1 MSTEK
6 YIVFQL
12 NDQEYGTSIEQ
23 IVSIERLLKVVS
35 LPKVSDFIEG
45 ITKLRGDV
53 IPVIDLK
60 KRMDLPHSEETDQ
73 SRMLVSNVDDLSV
86 GFLVDA
92 ASDVIDIDDSMI
104 EPAPTTI
111 KGIDV
116 NFLSGVAKLEDRL
129 LLLVDL
135 SYVLNYEEITEV
147 KQVVEDEVNEDG
159 QASDLEEDILAETEE

>member
-12 NDQEYGTSIEQ
+12 NDQEYGTSIDR
-23 IVSIERLLKVVS
+23 IVSIERLQKVVS

-45 ITKLRGDV
+45 ITKLRGNV

-60 KRMDLPHSEETDQ
+60 KRMDLAQSEVTEQ
-73 SRMLVSNVDDLSV
+73 SRMLVSIVDDLSV
-86 GFLVDA
+86 GFLVDT

-104 EPAPTTI
+104 EPAPTSI

-116 NFLSGVAKLEDRL
+116 NFLSGVAKLDDRL

-147 KQVVEDEVNEDG
+147 KQVVE
-159 QASDLEEDILAETEE
+159 EEIDTEE

>member
-1 MSTEK
+1 MSMEK

-12 NDQEYGTSIEQ
+12 NDQEYGTSIDR
-23 IVSIERLLKVVS
+23 IVSIERLQKVVS

-45 ITKLRGDV
+45 ITKLRGNV

-60 KRMDLPHSEETDQ
+60 KRMGLPQSDVTDQ
-73 SRMLVSNVDDLSV
+73 SRMLVSIVDELSV

-104 EPAPTTI
+104 ESAPTSV

-116 NFLSGVAKLEDRL
+116 NFLSGVAKLDDRL

-147 KQVVEDEVNEDG
+147 KQVVDKEIDI
-159 QASDLEEDILAETEE
+159 EE

>member
-12 NDQEYGTSIEQ
+12 NDQEYGTSIDRV
-23 IVSIERLLKVVS
+23 VSIERLQKVVS
-35 LPKVSDFIEG
+35 LPKVFDFIEG
-45 ITKLRGDV
+45 ITKMRGNV

-60 KRMDLPHSEETDQ
+60 KRMDLPQSEVTDQ
-73 SRMLVSNVDDLSV
+73 SRMLVSIVDDLSV
-86 GFLVDA
+86 GFLVDT

-104 EPAPTTI
+104 EPAPTSI

-116 NFLSGVAKLEDRL
+116 NFLSGVAKLDDRL

-135 SYVLNYEEITEV
+135 SYVLNYEEISEV
-147 KQVVEDEVNEDG
+147 KQVVE
-159 QASDLEEDILAETEE
+159 EEAETEE

>member
-6 YIVFQL
+6 FIVFQL
-12 NDQEYGTSIEQ
+12 NGQEYGASIQQ
-23 IVSIERLLKVVS
+23 IVSIERLLEIVP

-60 KRMDLPHSEETDQ
+60 TRMSLPKSDETDQ
-73 SRMLVSNVDDLSV
+73 SRMLVSLVDGVSV

-92 ASDVIDIDDSMI
+92 ASDVIDIDETII

-111 KGIDV
+111 KGINA

-129 LLLVDL
+129 LLIIDL
-135 SYVLNYEEITEV
+135 SYVLNYEELTEV
-147 KQVVEDEVNEDG
+147 KQVVE
-159 QASDLEEDILAETEE
+159 EEEN

>member
-12 NDQEYGTSIEQ
+12 NDQEYGTSIDRV
-23 IVSIERLLKVVS
+23 VSIERLQKVVS

-45 ITKLRGDV
+45 ITKMRGNV

-60 KRMDLPHSEETDQ
+60 KRMDLPQSEVTDQ
-73 SRMLVSNVDDLSV
+73 SRMLVSIVDDLSV
-86 GFLVDA
+86 GFLVDT

-104 EPAPTTI
+104 EPAPTSI

-116 NFLSGVAKLEDRL
+116 NFLSGVAKLDDRL

-135 SYVLNYEEITEV
+135 SYVLNYEEMSEV
-147 KQVVEDEVNEDG
+147 KQVVE
-159 QASDLEEDILAETEE
+159 EEAETEE

>member
-1 MSTEK
+1 
-6 YIVFQL
+6 
-12 NDQEYGTSIEQ
+12 
-23 IVSIERLLKVVS
+23 
-35 LPKVSDFIEG
+35 
-45 ITKLRGDV
+45 
-53 IPVIDLK
+53 LK

-104 EPAPTTI
+104 EAAPTSI
-111 KGIDV
+111 KGINV

-147 KQVVEDEVNEDG
+147 KQVVEDEVNEDN
-159 QASDLEEDILAETEE
+159 QDSDLEEDNKAETEE

>member
-12 NDQEYGTSIEQ
+12 NDQEYGTSIDRV
-23 IVSIERLLKVVS
+23 VSIERLQKVVS

-45 ITKLRGDV
+45 ITKMRGNV

-60 KRMDLPHSEETDQ
+60 KRMDLPQSEVTDQ
-73 SRMLVSNVDDLSV
+73 SRMLVSIVDDLSV
-86 GFLVDA
+86 GFLVDT

-104 EPAPTTI
+104 EPAPTSI

-116 NFLSGVAKLEDRL
+116 NFLSGVAKLDDRL

-135 SYVLNYEEITEV
+135 SYVLNYEEISEV
-147 KQVVEDEVNEDG
+147 KQVVE
-159 QASDLEEDILAETEE
+159 EEAETEE

>member
-6 YIVFQL
+6 FIVFQL
-12 NDQEYGTSIEQ
+12 NGHEYGASIQQ
-23 IVSIERLLKVVS
+23 IVSIERLQEIVP

-60 KRMDLPHSEETDQ
+60 TRMDLKKTTETDQ
-73 SRMLVSNVDDLSV
+73 SRMLVSLVDGVSV

-92 ASDVIDIDDSMI
+92 ASDVIDIDDAII

-111 KGIDV
+111 KGIDT
-116 NFLSGVAKLEDRL
+116 NFLSGVAKLDERL
-129 LLLVDL
+129 LLIIDL
-135 SYVLNYEEITEV
+135 SYVLNYEELTEV
-147 KQVVEDEVNEDG
+147 KQVVE
-159 QASDLEEDILAETEE
+159 EEN

>member
-12 NDQEYGTSIEQ
+12 NDQEYGTSIDR
-23 IVSIERLLKVVS
+23 IVSIERLQKVVS

-45 ITKLRGDV
+45 VTKMRGNV

-60 KRMDLPHSEETDQ
+60 KRMDLPQSEVTDQ
-73 SRMLVSNVDDLSV
+73 SRMLVSIVDDLSV
-86 GFLVDA
+86 GFLVDT

-104 EPAPTTI
+104 EPAPTSI

-116 NFLSGVAKLEDRL
+116 NFLSGVAKLDDRL

-135 SYVLNYEEITEV
+135 SYVLNYEEISEV
-147 KQVVEDEVNEDG
+147 KQVVE
-159 QASDLEEDILAETEE
+159 EEAEREE